1 MQSGIIAGRF
11 LILLLTRYFSLITD
25 LPMKKL
31 SHLTRTSLLLG
42 GFFLLDKVLAFGRSI
57 IIARQFQL
65 SPALDAFNVA
75 NNLPDLL
82 FALISGGALAM
93 AFIPLLTE
101 YLTTKGRAAAWDLF
115 SRVANVAFV
124 STALVAGVIAIFA
137 GQIVRAQIGIAPGFG
152 PEQQQLV
159 VELMRLNLIGTIIFS
174 ISGLVMAGLQANQH
188 FLFPAMAPTLYN
200 VGMITGA
207 LVFSPT
213 QPYRLGPLTLPAL
226 GWGVHGLVYGVILGA
241 ALHLAI
247 QIPGLVMYKFRWTP
261 SLDIRDSGLIEALKL
276 MAPRLLTMFGIQMMF
291 IARDNFASRLGQT
304 GAVTS
309 LTYGWMIMQVP
320 ETLLGTAIATAL
332 LPSLAE
338 YAAKKDWK
346 TFSETVEKALRIML
360 ALAIPAAAVMA
371 AGLRPL
377 LAVAFHFDDAGT
389 DLLTLTSRIYLITLA
404 GYVVQE
410 TMART
415 FYARKEPFM
424 PLFGVLTRMA
434 IYIVIGLLGVTVF
447 RKAGAPVIAAAEL
460 SLTAEAIFLII
471 FLNRRLERQVRVLPA
486 IGKGL
491 LAAILSGATAYG
503 LAVFLPGPGYL
514 TSLAGM
520 AVGGALAVWLVWSE
534 ARLLFR
540 L

>member
-1 MQSGIIAGRF
+1 
-11 LILLLTRYFSLITD
+11 
-25 LPMKKL
+25 MKKL
-31 SHLTRTSLLLG
+31 SHLSRTALLLG
-42 GFFLLDKVLAFGRSI
+42 AFFLLDKVLAFGRSI
-57 IIARQFQL
+57 LIARQFSL
-65 SPALDAFNVA
+65 SNELDAFNVA

-101 YLTTKGRAAAWDLF
+101 YLTTRGRAAAWDLF
-115 SRVANVAFV
+115 SRVANVAFIV
-124 STALVAGVIAIFA
+124 TALFAVLFAIFA
-137 GQIVRAQIGIAPGFG
+137 GQIIRSPIGIAPGFS
-152 PEQQQLV
+152 PQQQQLV
-159 VELMRLNLIGTIIFS
+159 IDLMRLNLIGTLIFS

-207 LVFSPT
+207 LVFSPSK
-213 QPYRLGPLTLPAL
+213 PYQLGPITLPAL
-226 GWGVHGLVYGVILGA
+226 GLGVHGLVYGVILGA
-241 ALHLAI
+241 VLHLAI
-247 QIPGLVMYKFRWTP
+247 QIPGLFMYRFRWTP

-276 MAPRLLTMFGIQMMF
+276 IYPRLLTMFGIQLMF
-291 IARDNFASRLGQT
+291 IARDNFASRLDQV

-338 YAAKKDWK
+338 YAAKKDWV
-346 TFSETVEKALRIML
+346 TFSETLEKALRVML

-377 LAVAFHFDDAGT
+377 LSVAFHFDEAGT
-389 DLLTLTSRIYLITLA
+389 NLLTLTSRIYLLTLA

-410 TMART
+410 TLART

-424 PLFGVLTRMA
+424 PLFGVLAR
-434 IYIVIGLLGVTVF
+434 LLVYVLVGISGVTLF
-447 RKAGAPVIAAAEL
+447 RAFGAPVIAAAEL
-460 SLTAEAIFLII
+460 SLSVEAFFLL
-471 FLNRRLERQVRVLPA
+471 FLLNRRMEPRVSVLPA

-491 LAAILSGATAYG
+491 LAALICGAVSYG
-503 LAVFLPGPGYL
+503 LAVYLPGPGYL
-514 TSLAGM
+514 TALVGM
-520 AVGGALAVWLVWSE
+520 AVGGLLALKIVWSE
-534 ARLLFR
+534 ARLIFR